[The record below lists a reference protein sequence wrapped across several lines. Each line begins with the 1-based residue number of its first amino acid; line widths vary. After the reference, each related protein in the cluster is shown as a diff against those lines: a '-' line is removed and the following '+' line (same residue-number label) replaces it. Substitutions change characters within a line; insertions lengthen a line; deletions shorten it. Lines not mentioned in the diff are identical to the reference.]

1 MIHSAVTAV
10 LACLLLV
17 ATSASAGAADAKAN
31 PPQDLAGC
39 GFTVRALG
47 DDHKKDPASVI
58 TFDATT
64 ASGKLLGDA
73 KVTYTVKR
81 KKKSRETTFEGAG
94 TTSDGVAIAIEGS
107 VDEKSIHGSVTRRPK
122 DKPAEA
128 VNFSGTMTAG
138 TVKAKAP

>member
-1 MIHSAVTAV
+1 MINTAVTAI

-17 ATSASAGAADAKAN
+17 ATSTFAGAADAKPN

-39 GFTVRALG
+39 GFTVRAVG
-47 DDHKKDPASVI
+47 DEHKKDPATVI

-64 ASGKLLGDA
+64 ATGKLLGDA

-81 KKKSRETTFEGAG
+81 KRKSPETTFEGSG

-107 VDEKSIHGSVTRRPK
+107 VEGKEIHGSVTRRPK
-122 DKPAEA
+122 DKKAEA

-138 TVKAKAP
+138 TPKNKAL